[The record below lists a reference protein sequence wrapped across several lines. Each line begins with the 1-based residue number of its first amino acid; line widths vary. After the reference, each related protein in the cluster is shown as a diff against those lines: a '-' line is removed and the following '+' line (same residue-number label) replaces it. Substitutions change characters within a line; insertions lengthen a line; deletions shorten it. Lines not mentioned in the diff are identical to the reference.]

1 MTDLVINPLA
11 AALSLAKSEGREVRS
26 IKDLLCDACGEGVAL
41 RAGGFCHRCADEMTS
56 IFDARAAEH
65 APAIAAMQ
73 GEPDGFALACAAA
86 YDDAESAAAL
96 AGMMP
101 GKH

>member
-65 APAIAAMQ
+65 APAIAAAQ

-86 YDDAESAAAL
+86 YDDPEAAAAL
-96 AGMMP
+96 AGTMP